1 MLIKFKRILVF
12 TLAFIQYV
20 FLHSCRST
28 WSYVSGRMS
37 QPGIDNYFSS
47 QYLGYINFAFL
58 FSYGLTVSAFL
69 YNLIYR
75 IGQLGDRMNLKSFVL
90 IGAFSTSLI
99 FCCIGF
105 FLHYEYK
112 HPYLFMV
119 LQILNG
125 VSQSTEWSGLL
136 AILNNWYQGQN
147 KILILGYFS
156 ASPCVGNIIGDLYSG
171 SLIGKH
177 DLPYYA
183 PIYMSGISLFTIS
196 MINLFALQE
205 CPLPNEIEELC
216 EHQESMSISLEPIL
230 NIYKENSSDSQ
241 EYSLPSSHFNKEQEQ
256 VQLSY
261 FDAWFVP
268 NVAMYA
274 FAFGCIKAV
283 YYILGFWLPEYL
295 NRNNVPDVAWITA
308 MTDIGAAPGGI
319 IICLIGYYSH
329 KRAILQVPS
338 LWIGT
343 IVMIIINYADDLSLF
358 GYLIL
363 VFIIGFLIGGTYNN
377 IAALITV
384 ELSNQDQLKNNKKA
398 TATIVSLIIGYAS
411 AFSAINQLIVPLV
424 KDALFL
430 YCGLMSIIG
439 GILLSPLLIKEIR
452 HQNY

>member
-1 MLIKFKRILVF
+1 M
-12 TLAFIQYV
+12 A
-20 FLHSCRST
+20 
-28 WSYVSGRMS
+28 
-37 QPGIDNYFSS
+37 QPGLDNYFNS

-58 FSYGLTVSAFL
+58 MSYGLSVSA
-69 YNLIYR
+69 
-75 IGQLGDRMNLKSFVL
+75 IGQLGDRMNLKFFVL
-90 IGAFSTSLI
+90 IGAFSTCLI
-99 FCCIGF
+99 FCSIGF

-112 HPYLFMV
+112 HPYLFMI

-125 VSQSTEWSGLL
+125 ISQSTEWSGLL
-136 AILNNWYQGQN
+136 AILNNWYMGPN

-156 ASPCVGNIIGDLYSG
+156 ASPCIGNIIGDLYSG

-183 PIYMSGISLFTIS
+183 PIYMSGLSLFTIS
-196 MINLFALQE
+196 IINLFALQQA
-205 CPLPNEIEELC
+205 PFPNETEELV

-230 NIYKENSSDSQ
+230 NISKENSNDSG
-241 EYSLPSSHFNKEQEQ
+241 EYSLPSSHFFKESEQ
-256 VQLSY
+256 LSLSY

-274 FAFGCIKAV
+274 FAFGCIKSV

-295 NRNNVPDVAWITA
+295 NRNQVPDVAWITA

-319 IICLIGYYSH
+319 IICL
-329 KRAILQVPS
+329 
-338 LWIGT
+338 WIGT
-343 IVMIIINYADDLSLF
+343 VIMIIINFADNLAIF

-424 KDALFL
+424 NDALFL
-430 YCGLMSIIG
+430 YCGIMSIIG
-439 GILLSPLLIKEIR
+439 GIVLSPLLIKEIKR
-452 HQNY
+452 K